1 MATISDRLWKGMMK
15 MTTTNNTNLEF
26 MRLVWRMRKHQ
37 KLYFEMHLASELKMS
52 KDLEKKVDDWLIRC
66 GFEAEKIKQM
76 AFNSEKPN

>member
-1 MATISDRLWKGMMK
+1 
-15 MTTTNNTNLEF
+15 
-26 MRLVWRMRKHQ
+26 MRKHQ